1 MTVTVVHIVKG
12 AVRNPTYER
21 STCQI
26 EGKKL
31 RQSIKRPRQS
41 AITMP
46 SNLPMTA
53 VAIASLMGGANALVL
68 TTPMRVTHSRVTAP
82 R

>member
-1 MTVTVVHIVKG
+1 
-12 AVRNPTYER
+12 
-21 STCQI
+21 
-26 EGKKL
+26 
-31 RQSIKRPRQS
+31 
-41 AITMP
+41 MP

-82 R
+82 QMNFFDDLPANFKKMIDPPSM